1 MKNLLKN
8 SSNSIFKISK
18 KNISELTL
26 PVIDAKK
33 YMNKSQNWESECKLV
48 AQCFH
53 ETGVLAVLDPVSIFL
68 RILES

>member
-8 SSNSIFKISK
+8 FSNSIFKFSK
-18 KNISELTL
+18 RNVSELTL

-33 YMNKSQNWESECKLV
+33 YINKSENWESECKLV

-53 ETGVLAVLDPVSIFL
+53 ETGVLAVLDPVSIF
-68 RILES
+68 IKKLES